1 MKEQEL
7 NILMKEITDK
17 CKMPKHW
24 NEFIEKRVN
33 KYQLILKDTKNRNLH
48 CTNCENNYYDKH
60 LKIGDYTKCPKCN
73 KKSYIYS
80 VNFNGWNNTDSVILT
95 QKYKG
100 QIVFRVFEIW
110 TFYNKYTNKMDYSVQ
125 EYARYLPGIGKFL
138 NNNVEFYLGNM
149 QIYHFDT
156 TEYWRSYNGCRNF
169 TDYEMYPFNKKK
181 LIKGT
186 NLEYAP
192 INECLEKFYYMSYID
207 ALMIAGNESFELL
220 WNMKL
225 YNLSLSAEHFNK
237 KGSFYKRFKI
247 TKDYLKFM
255 QDNDITYRQLKYLRL
270 IKKKDIELLK
280 NISNWNFNCSKFLF
294 NNNLLEEYAKYNCSI
309 SPYIIE
315 TLKEIE
321 KFTSLKKLRNYP
333 QALERISIYRDY
345 LLASKKLGIK
355 LISKK
360 RLFPEDLIKEHD
372 EVMQTL
378 DGIENG
384 EKNRKIWPVYLKLSK
399 YTYNDDKYI
408 IFPAISAESMKEESR
423 NQSNCVG
430 YMYLTPY
437 ANSDTEIYFM
447 RDLKNPTKSLITLEY
462 NKGKVVQK
470 ELPKHSKDFTDEQNA
485 FIDKWLGYRSFTD
498 QKEKVLNKKSK
509 KIKIVEYSLDNLVA

>member
-7 NILMKEITDK
+7 NILMQEITHK

-24 NEFIEKRVN
+24 NKFIEKKVS
-33 KYQLILKDTKNRNLH
+33 KCHLILKDTRNKNLH
-48 CTNCENNYYDKH
+48 CTNCENDYYDKH

-80 VNFNGWNNTDSVILT
+80 VNFSGWNNRDSVILA

-110 TFYNKYTNKMDYSVQ
+110 TFYNNYINKMDYSVQ

-138 NNNVEFYLGNM
+138 NSHVDFYLSGM
-149 QIYHFDT
+149 QIYHFDIP
-156 TEYWRSYNGCRNF
+156 EYWRSYNGCRNF

-192 INECLEKFYYMSYID
+192 INECLEKYSYMSYID
-207 ALMIAGNESFELL
+207 VLMIAANESFELL

-225 YNLSLSAEHFNK
+225 YNLSRFAKYFNK
-237 KGSFYKRFKI
+237 RGSFYKRFKI

-255 QDNDITYRQLKYLRL
+255 QDNDITYRQLMHLRV
-270 IKKKDIELLK
+270 INKKDIKLLERIADW
-280 NISNWNFNCSKFLF
+280 NINYSKFLLD
-294 NNNLLEEYAKYNCSI
+294 NNILEEYAKYNSSI
-309 SPYIIE
+309 SSYTME

-321 KFTSLKKLRNYP
+321 K
-333 QALERISIYRDY
+333 
-345 LLASKKLGIK
+345 LGIK
-355 LISKK
+355 LTSKN
-360 RLFPEDLIKEHD
+360 RLFPEDLITEHD
-372 EVMQTL
+372 KVMQTL
-378 DGIENG
+378 DSIESG

-399 YTYNDDKYI
+399 YTYNDSTYI
-408 IFPAISAESMKEESR
+408 IFPAISAESMKQESR

-430 YMYLTPY
+430 YMYLDSY
-437 ANSDTEIYFM
+437 ADSDTEIYFM
-447 RDLKNPTKSLITLEY
+447 RELKNPTKSLITLEY
-462 NKGKVVQK
+462 KNGKVVQK
-470 ELPKHSKDFTDEQNA
+470 ELPEHSTDFTDEQNA
-485 FIDKWLGYRSFTD
+485 FIDKWLGYRSFID
-498 QKEKVLNKKSK
+498 KKEKVLNKKRK
-509 KIKIVEYSLDNLVA
+509 KIKIVEYRLDNLAA

>member
-17 CKMPKHW
+17 CKMPKYW

-33 KYQLILKDTKNRNLH
+33 KYHIILKDTRNKNLY

-80 VNFNGWNNTDSVILT
+80 VNFRGLSNTDSVILT
-95 QKYKG
+95 QKNKG
-100 QIVFRVFEIW
+100 QIVFRVFDIW
-110 TFYNKYTNKMDYSVQ
+110 TFYNRHNNKMDYSVQ
-125 EYARYLPGIGKFL
+125 EYARYLPGIGKFI
-138 NNNVEFYLGNM
+138 NRNVEFNLGGM
-149 QIYHFDT
+149 QIYHFDMP
-156 TEYWRSYNGCRNF
+156 EYWYSYNGCRNF
-169 TDYEMYPFNKKK
+169 TGYEMYPFNKKR

-192 INECLEKFYYMSYID
+192 INECLAKFSCISYID
-207 ALMIAGNESFELL
+207 ALMLAANESFELL

-225 YNLSLSAEHFNK
+225 YNLSLFAKHFNK

-247 TKDYLKFM
+247 TKDYLMFM
-255 QDNDITYRQLKYLRL
+255 QENDITYRQLMYLKL
-270 IKKKDIELLK
+270 IKKKDIGLLK
-280 NISNWNFNCSKFLF
+280 NIANWNFNCSKFLF
-294 NNNLLEEYAKYNCSI
+294 DKNLLEEYAKYNNTI

-321 KFTSLKKLRNYP
+321 QFTSLKRLRNYP
-333 QALERISIYRDY
+333 QALEKLSIYRDY
-345 LLASKKLGIK
+345 LVASQKLDIK
-355 LISKK
+355 LISKEK
-360 RLFPEDLIKEHD
+360 LFPEDLIKEHD
-372 EVMQTL
+372 EVMRTL
-378 DGIENG
+378 NSIKNG
-384 EKNRKIWPVYLKLSK
+384 EKNREIWTVYLKLSK

-408 IFPAISAESMKEESR
+408 IFPATSAESMKEEGR

-430 YMYLTPY
+430 CMYLDSY
-437 ANSDTEIYFM
+437 ANSNTEIYFM

-462 NKGKVVQK
+462 KKGQVVQK
-470 ELPKHSKDFTDEQNA
+470 ELPEHSTDFTDEQNA
-485 FIDKWLGYRSFTD
+485 FIDKWLGFRSFTD
-498 QKEKVLNKKSK
+498 KREKVKNKANFEVKQYNLNK
-509 KIKIVEYSLDNLVA
+509 LVA